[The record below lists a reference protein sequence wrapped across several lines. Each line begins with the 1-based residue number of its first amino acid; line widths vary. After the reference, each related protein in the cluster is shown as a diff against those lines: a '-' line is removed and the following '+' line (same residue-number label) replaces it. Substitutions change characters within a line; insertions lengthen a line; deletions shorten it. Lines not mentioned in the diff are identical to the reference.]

1 MYSLRFSAA
10 VAVVAYIGL
19 IMADRHGRVADPRW
33 NLTAVNCYK
42 GGTGFFGGR
51 RERRQRK
58 LLFVFCF
65 QVTRPPRESLPFLD
79 SLRTHSSAWDCAQL
93 QYTSLLLLGASYWFC
108 QCRRWS
114 LPTVFIRTQSR
125 NRSELEARGC
135 GL

>member
-51 RERRQRK
+51 RERQQRK

-93 QYTSLLLLGASYWFC
+93 HSYSTLPYCCLVRLTGSASVAVGL
-108 QCRRWS
+108 S
-114 LPTVFIRTQSR
+114 PQSSFV
-125 NRSELEARGC
+125 RSREIEAN
-135 GL
+135 